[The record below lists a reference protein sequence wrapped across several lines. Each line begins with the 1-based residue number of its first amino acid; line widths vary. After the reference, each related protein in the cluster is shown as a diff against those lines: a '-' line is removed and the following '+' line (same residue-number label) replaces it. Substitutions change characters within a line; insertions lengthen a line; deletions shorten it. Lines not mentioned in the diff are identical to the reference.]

1 MKKENIIYLFIVLI
15 SLICN
20 RAFAHDIEVKNAD
33 GATIYYDWV
42 NNQSELK
49 VSYCGPN
56 YYSYDNEY
64 FGDVVIPESVEYGGS
79 TYSVTSIGREAFRE
93 CSDLTSVTI
102 PNSVTSIEAQ
112 VFAECSGLISVTI
125 PNSVTSI
132 GIWAFSDCSSL
143 TSVTIPKSVK
153 TIYSPIF
160 QSCSNLVSINVEE
173 GNSVYDSRENC
184 NAIIYTANNVLINGC
199 NSTIIP
205 NSVTSIDALA
215 FSGCRDLT
223 SVTIPNSVTSVGNG
237 AFFECSGLTSVIIPN
252 SVTSIG
258 DNAFGYCSSLNSIYV
273 EEGNSVYDSRNNCNA
288 IIRTADN
295 VLITGC
301 NRTIIPNSVT
311 SIEYLAFSGRIG
323 LTSVTIPN
331 SVTSIGG
338 SAFEGCSGLTSVHIS
353 DIAAW
358 CNMKFEDELSNPL
371 YYANHLY
378 LNGEEIK
385 ELEIPNS
392 VKTIDNN
399 AFSNCSSLTSVLIPN
414 SVTSI
419 GYGAFIGCSG
429 LTSVHISDIVA
440 WCNIKFGGE
449 LSNPLYYANH
459 LYLNGEEIKDLEI
472 PNSLTTIDE
481 YAFCGCSGLTSVLIP
496 NSVTSISDETFQGC
510 SGLTSVTIPNSVTSI
525 GGSAFEGCSGLTSV
539 TIPNSVTSIGRDAFR
554 YCSGITDVYCLAEI
568 VPDTDFGVFDGTPT
582 ERSTLY
588 VPTNSVDAYR
598 TSWPWSDF
606 QNIIGIGSTPDDDNP
621 KMRTIHVAKPGT
633 LSDVISNED
642 KYQIEELTLTGGLN
656 GSDIRLIRDMA
667 GIDFGDSGD
676 VWDDERFWDINTS
689 GILKDLDLSNANI
702 VAGGGAY
709 YGRNRG
715 SAYADDYRT
724 KDNSVSDYMFS
735 KCKLSSITLPN
746 NITSI
751 GKCAFSGC
759 SSLTSVNIPKGVTS
773 IGDDAFQDCYNLTTI
788 VSELEEPITVSLWL
802 FKSISPN
809 AKLIVPKGSKAAY
822 QAEEGWNQITNIV
835 EAGDDAPDGIMGVKR
850 PYDSSGEYYDL
861 SGRRILH
868 PRKGLYIRNGK
879 KEIVR

>member
-1 MKKENIIYLFIVLI
+1 M
-15 SLICN
+15 
-20 RAFAHDIEVKNAD
+20 
-33 GATIYYDWV
+33 
-42 NNQSELK
+42 
-49 VSYCGPN
+49 
-56 YYSYDNEY
+56 
-64 FGDVVIPESVEYGGS
+64 
-79 TYSVTSIGREAFRE
+79 
-93 CSDLTSVTI
+93 
-102 PNSVTSIEAQ
+102 
-112 VFAECSGLISVTI
+112 
-125 PNSVTSI
+125 
-132 GIWAFSDCSSL
+132 
-143 TSVTIPKSVK
+143 
-153 TIYSPIF
+153 
-160 QSCSNLVSINVEE
+160 
-173 GNSVYDSRENC
+173 
-184 NAIIYTANNVLINGC
+184 INGC

-258 DNAFGYCSSLNSIYV
+258 DNAFDYCSSLNSIYV

-338 SAFEGCSGLTSVHIS
+338 SAFEGCSGLTSVTIPNSVTSIGGYAFWGCSELTSVTIGNSVTSIGGGAFWECSELTSVHIS

-358 CNMKFEDELSNPL
+358 CNMKFEDERSNPL

-392 VKTIDNN
+392 VTTIDNN

-496 NSVTSISDETFQGC
+496 NSVTSISYETFQGC

-568 VPDTDFGVFDGTPT
+568 VPDTGFGVFDGTPI
-582 ERSTLY
+582 EKSTLY
-588 VPTNSVDAYR
+588 VPAKSVDAYR
-598 TSWPWSDF
+598 ASWPWSNFKKIVAIGSIPADDLKSKDYIYEAGINNSWGAKEQPLYSANKDGIYRGF
-606 QNIIGIGSTPDDDNP
+606 FYAQEADWTGGKGAFKFTGAFNSWSEGNYGIGNINADGLSGTLIDDGNSANIMVTPGFYRADVNLGNMTYELTPISSIGIIGSAQAGGWDTDTDLTYNP
-621 KMRTIHVAKPGT
+621 ETLAWEGTIK
-633 LSDVISNED
+633 
-642 KYQIEELTLTGGLN
+642 LTADQFKFRAN
-656 GSDIRLIRDMA
+656 HS
-667 GIDFGDSGD
+667 
-676 VWDDERFWDINTS
+676 WDINW
-689 GILKDLDLSNANI
+689 
-702 VAGGGAY
+702 GG
-709 YGRNRG
+709 
-715 SAYADDYRT
+715 
-724 KDNSVSDYMFS
+724 
-735 KCKLSSITLPN
+735 SI
-746 NITSI
+746 
-751 GKCAFSGC
+751 K
-759 SSLTSVNIPKGVTS
+759 
-773 IGDDAFQDCYNLTTI
+773 NLTPCGDKF
-788 VSELEEPITVSLWL
+788 L
-802 FKSISPN
+802 K
-809 AKLIVPKGSKAAY
+809 ACVPREK
-822 QAEEGWNQITNIV
+822 
-835 EAGDDAPDGIMGVKR
+835 
-850 PYDSSGEYYDL
+850 
-861 SGRRILH
+861 
-868 PRKGLYIRNGK
+868 
-879 KEIVR
+879 